1 MQAEGEADYK
11 NYTICETEVVEEDNS
26 MGCQWCGLWTH
37 RKCIKP
43 KITKSD
49 YKAVKNSN
57 NDNLMFVCSECQ
69 PMIGI
74 IFIRFS
80 TMLGLTSQI

>member
-1 MQAEGEADYK
+1 MQAEGEADNK
-11 NYTICETEVVEEDNS
+11 NYTICETEVDNS
-26 MGCQWCGLWTH
+26 MGHQLCGLWTH

-43 KITKSD
+43 KMTKSD
-49 YKAVKNSN
+49 YKAVKTSN
-57 NDNLMFVCSECQ
+57 NDNLTYVCSECQ
-69 PMIGI
+69 PMVGI